1 MDGRALPVC
10 YVKFDVTFRI
20 ARPARTIGLDGR
32 FRPSAAPLRVPRTY
46 PHPIAHFPDSE
57 RSVRSRPVF
66 SYLPVGVSVFGFVAA
81 RCAVC
86 RVSPFST
93 TVAPTHQQLLMSNM
107 RERVSTNDNGFDCSG
122 DCEVPQKWLD

>member
-1 MDGRALPVC
+1 MPLSKCFLDLSNEALRPVLDRLRPPVC

-57 RSVRSRPVF
+57 RSVCVLGLFSHTCLWVYLCLGLSLHAVLFAESPRSARPLRPRINN
-66 SYLPVGVSVFGFVAA
+66 S
-81 RCAVC
+81 
-86 RVSPFST
+86 
-93 TVAPTHQQLLMSNM
+93 
-107 RERVSTNDNGFDCSG
+107 
-122 DCEVPQKWLD
+122 